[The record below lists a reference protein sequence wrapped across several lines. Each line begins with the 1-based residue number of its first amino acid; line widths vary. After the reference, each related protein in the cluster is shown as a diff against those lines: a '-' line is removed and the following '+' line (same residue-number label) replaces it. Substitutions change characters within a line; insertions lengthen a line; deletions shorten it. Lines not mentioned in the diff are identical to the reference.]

1 MINYT
6 SIEEA
11 LKKEG
16 YIITSFEGFSMYP
29 TFLKNDLLVIIP
41 SYTYNLYDVVLYKK
55 DNRYVAHRIIDVKDD
70 FYIIRGDNTITD
82 EVVPKECVLAR
93 IDSLIRNKE
102 EIKLESHK
110 NAKDFNKS
118 IESLRFRKLKNRI
131 KKLIKHE

>member
-41 SYTYNLYDVVLYKK
+41 SDTYYLYDVVLYKK

-110 NAKDFNKS
+110 NTKDFNKS
-118 IESLRFRKLKNRI
+118 LKSLSFRKLKNRI

>member
-1 MINYT
+1 MINYS
-6 SIEEA
+6 SIDEA

-41 SYTYNLYDVVLYKK
+41 SDTYNLYDVVLYKK

-70 FYIIRGDNTITD
+70 FYIIRGDNAITD

-102 EIKLESHK
+102 EIKLESYK
-110 NAKDFNKS
+110 NTKDFNKS
-118 IESLRFRKLKNRI
+118 LKSLSFRKFKNRI